1 MYRVPLVATFGV
13 WGYPCA
19 LSFGACRCYSER
31 SAYKWFHRGDPQ
43 MSGTPLC
50 AILYLDFEQTRIPKC
65 VHEKIAFDSDYRCS
79 AASTARHG
87 LNLEVPY
94 LKYI

>member
-1 MYRVPLVATFGV
+1 
-13 WGYPCA
+13 
-19 LSFGACRCYSER
+19 
-31 SAYKWFHRGDPQ
+31 

-65 VHEKIAFDSDYRCS
+65 VHEKIAFDSDYRYS